1 MFSDHASSPV
11 DPQTASRSS
20 TATAIPRDPR
30 LSAVPSTNLLDHRS
44 VEILAEQRRPVG
56 VA

>member
-20 TATAIPRDPR
+20 TATAIPRDPGYLR
-30 LSAVPSTNLLDHRS
+30 SRRQICSTIARSRSSPSSVGRSA
-44 VEILAEQRRPVG
+44 
-56 VA
+56 